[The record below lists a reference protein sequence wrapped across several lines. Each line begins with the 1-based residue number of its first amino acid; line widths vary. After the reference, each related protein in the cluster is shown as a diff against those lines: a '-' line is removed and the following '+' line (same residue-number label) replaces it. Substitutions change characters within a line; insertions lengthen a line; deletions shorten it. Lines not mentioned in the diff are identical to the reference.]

1 MQKKRHKKIIN
12 LKKKSKYACV
22 TALNFIKNVV
32 FFDSTI
38 ISTYYPFFVYWQNF
52 LKYYFFYRKKHILKK
67 TDK

>member
-12 LKKKSKYACV
+12 LKKKWKYACV

-52 LKYYFFYRKKHILKK
+52 YDWNIIFFIEKSIF
-67 TDK
+67 